1 MRTLT
6 AILFIL
12 LATEVLLAQAPPPKS
27 DSSSPVRFITL
38 DPGHFH
44 ASLVHKEMYPGLVS
58 PVVHIYAPLG
68 PDLVE
73 HLGRLSLFNHR
84 AENPTTWQLEIHT
97 SPDFFPRMLREKPG
111 NAVVLA
117 GRNDVKIGYIEGS
130 VDAGLNVLA
139 DKPWIIRAQDL
150 PRVETVLNRATSKGV
165 AAYDLMTERYEITTI
180 LQKALVNDPSVFGT
194 IERGTPQQPAVEM
207 RSVHYVLKLV
217 AGVPNLRPPWF
228 FDVAQQGES
237 LPDVGTH
244 LIDLVSWTLFH
255 DQQLDYRR
263 DVQVSSA
270 KHWPLTLT
278 REQFSR
284 VTNEKDFP
292 SFLAAN
298 VHEGKLDW
306 FCNGQVIYALK
317 GVNIKLE
324 PLWDYEAPHGDTH
337 LAIYRGSMASVEV
350 RQEEPEK
357 YRPEL
362 YVIPNSGVD
371 HAAVLAAVRK
381 RIDVLQAA
389 YPGIGLDQKNDRIWI
404 TIPDKYRTTHES
416 HFAQVTNQFLKYMM
430 NPASLPEWENQN
442 MMVKYYVSTRA
453 LDMANAK

>member
-6 AILFIL
+6 ALLLIL
-12 LATEVLLAQAPPPKS
+12 LNAGVLLAQVA
-27 DSSSPVRFITL
+27 SSQSGTSPIRFITL

-68 PDLVE
+68 PDLIE

-84 AENPTTWQLEIHT
+84 AENPTTWQLEVHT
-97 SPDFFPRMLREKPG
+97 SPDFFQRMLREKPG

-117 GRNDVKIGYIEGS
+117 GRNDVKVGYIEGS

-139 DKPWIIRAQDL
+139 DKPWIIRAEDL

-165 AAYDLMTERYEITTI
+165 VAYDLMTERYEITTL

-194 IERGTPQQPAVEM
+194 IERGTPQQPGVEM

-217 AGVPNLRPPWF
+217 AGVPNLRPAWF
-228 FDVAQQGES
+228 FDVAQQGEG
-237 LPDVGTH
+237 LTDVGTH
-244 LIDLVSWTLFH
+244 LMDLVSWTLFH
-255 DQQLDYRR
+255 DQPLDYRR
-263 DVQVSSA
+263 DVQVSVA

-284 VTNEKDFP
+284 VTNQKDFP
-292 SFLAAN
+292 AFLAAN

-306 FCNGQVIYALK
+306 FCNGQVVYALK
-317 GVNIKLE
+317 GVNVRLE
-324 PLWDYEAPHGDTH
+324 PLWDYEAAHGDTH
-337 LAIYRGSMASVEV
+337 LAIYRGSKARVEV
-350 RQEEPEK
+350 GQEETEK

-362 YVIPNSGVD
+362 YVISNSAAD
-371 HAAVLAAVRK
+371 RPAVLAAVRK
-381 RIDVLQAA
+381 RIDALQAT
-389 YPGIGLDQKNDRIWI
+389 YPGIGVEEKSDRLWI
-404 TIPDKYRTTHES
+404 TIPEKYRTTHES
-416 HFAQVTNQFLKYMM
+416 HFANVTNRFLKYVT
-430 NPASLPEWENQN
+430 NPASLPAWENQN
-442 MMVKYYVSTRA
+442 MMVKYFISTRA
-453 LDMANAK
+453 WEMANGK

>member
-1 MRTLT
+1 MRTL
-6 AILFIL
+6 AALFFIL
-12 LATEVLLAQAPPPKS
+12 PAAGVLPAQTPKS
-27 DSSSPVRFITL
+27 DASPVRFITL

-68 PDLVE
+68 SDLVE

-84 AENPTTWQLEIHT
+84 AEDPTTWQLEVHV
-97 SPDFFPRMLREKPG
+97 SPDFFQRMLREKPG

-150 PRVETVLNRATSKGV
+150 PRVETVLNAATSKGV
-165 AAYDLMTERYEITTI
+165 VAYDLMTERYEITTI
-180 LQKALVNDPSVFGT
+180 LQKALVNDASVFGS
-194 IERGTPQQPAVEM
+194 IERGTPQQPGVEM

-217 AGVPNLRPPWF
+217 AGVPNLRPGWF

-244 LIDLVSWTLFH
+244 LMDLVSWTLFR
-255 DQQLDYRR
+255 DQPLDYRR

-278 REQFSR
+278 REQFGR

-292 SFLAAN
+292 SFLSGN

-317 GVNIKLE
+317 GVNVKLE

-337 LAIYRGSMASVEV
+337 LAIYRGSKARVEV

-357 YRPEL
+357 FRPEL
-362 YVIPNSGVD
+362 YVIPNSATDG
-371 HAAVLAAVRK
+371 ALVLAAVRK
-381 RIDVLQAA
+381 RIDALQAD
-389 YPGIGLDQKNDRIWI
+389 YPGIGAEEKNDRIRI
-404 TIPDKYRTTHES
+404 AIPDKYRTTHES
-416 HFAQVTNQFLKYMM
+416 HFAQVTNQFLKYMR
-430 NPASLPEWENQN
+430 NPASLPAWENQN

-453 LDMANAK
+453 LEMANGR

>member
-1 MRTLT
+1 MRTVT
-6 AILFIL
+6 ALLFVL
-12 LATEVLLAQAPPPKS
+12 LAGEVLLAQVASPKS
-27 DSSSPVRFITL
+27 DASPVRFITL

-44 ASLVHKEMYPGLVS
+44 ASLVHKEMYPGVVS
-58 PVVHIYAPLG
+58 PVVNIYAPLG

-97 SPDFFPRMLREKPG
+97 SPDFFQRMLREKPG

-150 PRVETVLNRATSKGV
+150 PRVETVLNRASSKGV
-165 AAYDLMTERYEITTI
+165 VAYDLMTERYEITTI
-180 LQKALVNDPSVFGT
+180 LQKALVNDLSVFGT
-194 IERGTPQQPAVEM
+194 IERGTPQHPAVEM

-217 AGVPNLRPPWF
+217 AGVPNLRPAWF

-244 LIDLVSWTLFH
+244 LVDLVSWTLFH
-255 DQQLDYRR
+255 NQPLDYRR

-292 SFLAAN
+292 YFLADN
-298 VHEGKLDW
+298 LRDGKLDW

-337 LAIYRGSMASVEV
+337 LAIYRGSKSHVEV

-362 YVIPNSGVD
+362 YVIPNS
-371 HAAVLAAVRK
+371 AADRASVLAAVRK
-381 RIDVLQAA
+381 RIDALKPE
-389 YPGIGLDQKNDRIWI
+389 YPGIAVEEKSDRIWI
-404 TIPDKYRTTHES
+404 TIPEKYRTTHES
-416 HFAQVTNQFLKYMM
+416 HFALVTNQFLKYMK
-430 NPASLPEWENQN
+430 NPASLPAWENQS

-453 LDMANAK
+453 LEMANGR